1 MADKNFLTDIIDA
14 DLAEGKISEIHT
26 RFPPEPNGYLHIGS
40 AKAIYINWS
49 IANQYG
55 GKFNLRLDDTNPA
68 REGEEYV
75 NSIIEDLHWLG
86 ADPNGGIFYGSDY
99 FDKCYEYAEKLIM
112 EGKAYVDDLT
122 RDEMRE
128 IETSNRLYEENGA
141 VYMTATVGSKLDSE
155 RPESSAIT
163 FILAN
168 GRLIT
173 NRYVDPTPVKR
184 FMQYVER
191 SPAACTSNATLL
203 AGLLEGFVERI
214 ADLLE
219 RVQAELDSVSLT
231 IFPRA
236 QGRAPSSSDLHAMI
250 QKIGA
255 NGDLVSK
262 ARESLVS
269 FQRLLMYVQQTTS
282 VNLSQDQ
289 RGRYKSTLRDVQSLS
304 DHATFLGSKIQF
316 LLDAV
321 LGLINLEQNNII
333 KIFSVASVMFL
344 PPTLVASMY
353 GMNFQHMPELD
364 KPWGY
369 PFALLMMALSAF
381 IPYLYFRRKGWL

>member
-1 MADKNFLTDIIDA
+1 MLRLLIPTGGGYTWVEHSPPAPFPDEFLWA
-14 DLAEGKISEIHT
+14 DLFEPSAEE
-26 RFPPEPNGYLHIGS
+26 E
-40 AKAIYINWS
+40 KAVE
-49 IANQYG
+49 A
-55 GKFNLRLDDTNPA
+55 LLT
-68 REGEEYV
+68 
-75 NSIIEDLHWLG
+75 
-86 ADPNGGIFYGSDY
+86 
-99 FDKCYEYAEKLIM
+99 
-112 EGKAYVDDLT
+112 VDVPT
-122 RDEMRE
+122 RDEMKE

-155 RPESSAIT
+155 TPESSAIT

-173 NRYVDPTPVKR
+173 NRYVDPTPVRR

-219 RVQAELDSVSLT
+219 RVQVELDSVSHT
-231 IFPRA
+231 IFPR
-236 QGRAPSSSDLHAMI
+236 GSNGYPSSGDLHAMI
-250 QKIGA
+250 QKIGR

-269 FQRLLMYVQQTTS
+269 FQRLLMYVQQSTNVT
-282 VNLSQDQ
+282 LSQDQ
-289 RGRYKSTLRDVQSLS
+289 RGRFKSTLRDVQSLS
-304 DHATFLGSKIQF
+304 DHATFLGAKIQF

-333 KIFSVASVMFL
+333 KIFSVAAVMFL
-344 PPTLVASMY
+344 PPTLVASVY
-353 GMNFQHMPELD
+353 GMNFHSMPELD

-369 PFALLMMALSAF
+369 PLALALMVASAV
-381 IPYLYFRRKGWL
+381 IPYAYFKRRGWL